1 MVNYELRSDE
11 VVLFE
16 GSVSSKNYKGSI
28 LLTLTSNKLVFERE
42 KGLFKKER
50 ELIDII
56 ALDTVKIYNDS
67 VQIKQKGDTVEIQTI
82 NANITL
88 IFSGMLEARR
98 FVGKIVD
105 AITGTTLAKRSSEK
119 IKDAFSMVDDTLGLD
134 TRGTIKGILE
144 NGVKGA
150 LLNGIVKK
158 K

>member
-1 MVNYELRSDE
+1 MANYELRSDE

-28 LLTLTSNKLVFERE
+28 ILTLTSNKLVFERE

-67 VQIKQKGDTVEIQTI
+67 VQIKQKGDNVEIQTI
-82 NANITL
+82 NANITI
-88 IFSGMLEARR
+88 IFSGMIEARR

-150 LLNGIVKK
+150 LLNGIGKK